1 MGLLTPDHKPTRF
14 GVSASD
20 LAHADHIAK
29 VRSLSPDH
37 HKFYTEV
44 EKCSDALRKTN
55 HFLEEIRHGGWRI
68 RQVEKDI
75 EETRLEKRM
84 AGFLKR
90 KQLDFT
96 LRGLAKECDKEVAR
110 RERRLPHN
118 IEGVREEIDGFRK
131 KCVK

>member
-1 MGLLTPDHKPTRF
+1 MVSLIPEHKPTRF
-14 GVSASD
+14 GVSPSD
-20 LAHADHIAK
+20 LARAEHITK
-29 VRSLSPDH
+29 VRGLSPDK

-44 EKCSDALRKTN
+44 ENCTDALHKVN
-55 HFLEEIRHGGWRI
+55 HFLEEIRHDGWRI

-96 LRGLAKECDKEVAR
+96 LKRLVKECDKADAR

-118 IEGVREEIDGFRK
+118 IEGVREKVDEFRK
-131 KCVK
+131 ECTK